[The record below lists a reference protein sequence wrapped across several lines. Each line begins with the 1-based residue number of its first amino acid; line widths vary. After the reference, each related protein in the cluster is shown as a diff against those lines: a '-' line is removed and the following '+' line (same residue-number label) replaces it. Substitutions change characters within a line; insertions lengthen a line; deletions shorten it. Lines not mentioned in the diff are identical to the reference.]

1 MSIAST
7 ITLNN
12 GVNIPRLGLGVYRS
26 PAGDTTIQAVSA
38 ALEAGYRHIDT
49 AMIYGNERAVG
60 KAVRESGIPRDEVFV
75 TTKLWNDD
83 HGYESA
89 LRACDKS
96 LSELGLDVID
106 LYLIHW
112 PLPEKRLDT
121 WRAFEKL
128 LADGKVR
135 AIGVSNYMA
144 HHLTELLANSE
155 TVPAINQI
163 ELSPYNYGYRQ
174 STVDV
179 CRENGIVLEA
189 YSPLTKGRKLND
201 PALTA
206 LAAKYNKSAAQI
218 LIRWVIQIDAVVIPK
233 SVNPVR
239 IAENGDV
246 FDFEISADD
255 MDALNALNEN
265 LVTGWDP
272 TDAP

>member
-1 MSIAST
+1 M
-7 ITLNN
+7 
-12 GVNIPRLGLGVYRS
+12 
-26 PAGDTTIQAVSA
+26 
-38 ALEAGYRHIDT
+38 
-49 AMIYGNERAVG
+49 
-60 KAVRESGIPRDEVFV
+60 
-75 TTKLWNDD
+75 
-83 HGYESA
+83 
-89 LRACDKS
+89 
-96 LSELGLDVID
+96 
-106 LYLIHW
+106 
-112 PLPEKRLDT
+112 
-121 WRAFEKL
+121 
-128 LADGKVR
+128 
-135 AIGVSNYMA
+135 
-144 HHLTELLANSE
+144 
-155 TVPAINQI
+155 
-163 ELSPYNYGYRQ
+163 
-174 STVDV
+174 DV